1 MSFFFRNELKKE
13 RTLVVR
19 EVYGGWGWGNI
30 THSYALCI
38 QHHFFPSKHTFS
50 SSPFSI
56 FLYFFTINIFFCSW
70 KTFSFSLLL
79 LFCFL
84 ISTFFP
90 CVFPPFT
97 QNTQSKNSRR
107 DRWDGERGLVG
118 FGNSFVLCLVECEKM
133 ENNKKM

>member
-1 MSFFFRNELKKE
+1 MKIKGK
-13 RTLVVR
+13 TLVVR
-19 EVYGGWGWGNI
+19 GVYGGVVEYNTQLCLMYTASLFSFK
-30 THSYALCI
+30 THI
-38 QHHFFPSKHTFS
+38 FFISF
-50 SSPFSI
+50 FYISI
-56 FLYFFTINIFFCSW
+56 LFYINIFFCSW

-107 DRWDGERGLVG
+107 DRWDGERVGG